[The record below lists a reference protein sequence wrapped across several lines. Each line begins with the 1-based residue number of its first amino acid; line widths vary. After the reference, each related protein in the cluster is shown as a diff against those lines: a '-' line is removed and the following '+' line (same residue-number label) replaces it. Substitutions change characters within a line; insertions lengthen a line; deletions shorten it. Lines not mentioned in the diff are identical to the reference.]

1 MRPFF
6 DSSTR
11 SSVAPLRRHPTTRR
25 MEDEAYLPTERPQA
39 GQEARLSK
47 PDVHPRRSRGTQ
59 EPPSQGPPQAGCL
72 IRGISDRATFDRLRR
87 QGDQVRSRD
96 FRVRYL
102 LEPDGED
109 STRVAY
115 AMTRKVGTAVVRN
128 RLRRQIR
135 GVLNELVADDR
146 ELPQGALLFIAHTS
160 AAGLSYP
167 ELRTQVVQMME
178 NIEKSRVSER

>member
-1 MRPFF
+1 M
-6 DSSTR
+6 
-11 SSVAPLRRHPTTRR
+11 
-25 MEDEAYLPTERPQA
+25 
-39 GQEARLSK
+39 
-47 PDVHPRRSRGTQ
+47 
-59 EPPSQGPPQAGCL
+59 
-72 IRGISDRATFDRLRR
+72 
-87 QGDQVRSRD
+87 
-96 FRVRYL
+96 
-102 LEPDGED
+102 
-109 STRVAY
+109 AY